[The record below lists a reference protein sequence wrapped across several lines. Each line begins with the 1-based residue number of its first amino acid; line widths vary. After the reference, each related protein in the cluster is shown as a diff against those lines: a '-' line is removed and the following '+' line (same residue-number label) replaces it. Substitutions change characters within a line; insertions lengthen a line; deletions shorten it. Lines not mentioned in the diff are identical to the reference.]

1 MEINI
6 INETQFLLTIEQ
18 LKIIEKI
25 AENTE
30 KKLNI
35 NLNYFVSLIFVNSAE
50 IHEINM
56 QYRGIDRPTD
66 VISFALKD
74 VEDEYQNEEL
84 DNELGDI
91 FINVDAIKSQALE
104 YGHSENRELGFLFGH
119 GLLHLLGYDH
129 ESKEDEI
136 KMFQLQE
143 EIIDEIIPR
152 NH

>member
-6 INETQFLLTIEQ
+6 INETEFLLTIEQ
-18 LKIIEKI
+18 FKIIEKI

-74 VEDEYQNEEL
+74 VADEYQNEEL

-104 YGHSENRELGFLFGH
+104 YGHSESRELGFLFGH

>member
-18 LKIIEKI
+18 FKIIEKI

-104 YGHSENRELGFLFGH
+104 YGHSESRELGFLFGH

-136 KMFQLQE
+136 EMFQLQE

>member
-18 LKIIEKI
+18 FKIIEKI

-91 FINVDAIKSQALE
+91 FINVDAIKSQAIE
-104 YGHSENRELGFLFGH
+104 YGHSESRELGFLFGH

>member
-18 LKIIEKI
+18 FKIIEKI

-104 YGHSENRELGFLFGH
+104 YGHSESRELGFLFGH

>member
-104 YGHSENRELGFLFGH
+104 YGHSESRELGFLFGH

>member
-18 LKIIEKI
+18 FKIIEKI

-35 NLNYFVSLIFVNSAE
+35 NLNYFVSLIFVNSTE

-104 YGHSENRELGFLFGH
+104 YGHSESRELGFLFGH

-136 KMFQLQE
+136 EMFQLQE

>member
-6 INETQFLLTIEQ
+6 INETEFLLTIEQ
-18 LKIIEKI
+18 FKIIEKI

-74 VEDEYQNEEL
+74 IEDEYQNEEL

-104 YGHSENRELGFLFGH
+104 YGHSESRELGFLFGH

>member
-91 FINVDAIKSQALE
+91 FINVDAIKSQAIE
-104 YGHSENRELGFLFGH
+104 YGHSESRELGFLFGH